1 MSTQGQP
8 PIQKH
13 LCRPTTKASARR
25 SDNRLMTNI
34 NSQKGDI
41 VNPTGDPAGK
51 DDIVSS
57 TLVLPV
63 GRPIQLDLRAQDAIL
78 RTRPYA
84 QLLEQAL
91 ARVAARAAGDE
102 RVSHPLLAPRALR
115 TAEVVVIT
123 SDRGLAGGFN
133 SNIARRAQ
141 RFITENAERYERIL
155 LSTIGRK
162 GRDFFRARKIEVRK
176 DYTGIHSDLRY
187 EKAEQIAEE
196 FAARFL
202 AGEVDA
208 VFLAYN
214 EFKSAISQKPV
225 VVQLLP
231 IATPAACEAAAAI
244 DFKYEPRREDLL
256 ERLLP
261 RHVAMQVWRALLES
275 AASEHGAR
283 MSAMESATKNAE
295 EMIGMLTLQYNRARQ
310 AYVTKELMEIVS
322 GAEALK

>member
-1 MSTQGQP
+1 VPSLRDIRNRIGSVKSTRQ
-8 PIQKH
+8 I
-13 LCRPTTKASARR
+13 TKAMKMVAAAKLR
-25 SDNRLMTNI
+25 
-34 NSQKGDI
+34 
-41 VNPTGDPAGK
+41 
-51 DDIVSS
+51 
-57 TLVLPV
+57 
-63 GRPIQLDLRAQDAIL
+63 RAQDAIL

-84 QLLEQAL
+84 QLLDRAL
-91 ARVAARAAGDE
+91 ARIAARAAADE
-102 RVSHPLLAPRALR
+102 AVAHPLLAPRPQR
-115 TAEVVVIT
+115 QAEVVVIT

-133 SNIARRAQ
+133 SNICRRVQ
-141 RFITENAERYERIL
+141 RFTTESGERFERTL
-155 LSTIGRK
+155 VSTIGKK

-176 DYTGIHSDLRY
+176 DFAGVHAALGF
-187 EKAEQIAEE
+187 EKAEAIAVEYTE
-196 FAARFL
+196 RYL

-231 IATPAACEAAAAI
+231 IEPAPAEEGAGGGI
-244 DFKYEPRREDLL
+244 DFKYEPSREALLADLV
-256 ERLLP
+256 P
-261 RHVAMQVWRALLES
+261 RHVSMQVWRALLES

-295 EMIGMLTLQYNRARQ
+295 EMIAMLTLQYNRARQ